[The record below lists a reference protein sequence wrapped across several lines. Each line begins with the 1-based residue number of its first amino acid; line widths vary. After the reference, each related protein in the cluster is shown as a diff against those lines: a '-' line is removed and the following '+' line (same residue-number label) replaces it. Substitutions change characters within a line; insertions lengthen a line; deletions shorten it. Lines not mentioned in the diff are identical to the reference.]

1 MGKLDGKVAI
11 VTGAA
16 QGIGAAYAKSLAEEG
31 AKVAVVDIL
40 DGAETAERI
49 SSEVAG
55 SDVTALECDISDEV
69 ATLKLVEDV
78 TAKLGG
84 LHILINNA
92 AVFGTLQPQPF
103 DEIDIDLW
111 DKVQSV
117 NVRGMLL
124 MCRAAV
130 KVFRPQKYGKIVNIG
145 SDTILKGIPF
155 MSHYVTSKGGVYALT
170 RVLARELGADN
181 ISVNTLAPGLTMS
194 EAVLAWGPEGDHDK
208 NLVIQ
213 SRSLQREQLPADL
226 TGACV
231 FLSSPESD
239 FMTGQYVAVNGGDCF
254 S

>member
-1 MGKLDGKVAI
+1 MGRLDGKVAI

-16 QGIGAAYAKSLAEEG
+16 QGIGAAYAKALAEEG
-31 AKVAVVDIL
+31 ARVAIVDVL
-40 DGAETAERI
+40 KGEKTAERI
-49 SSEVAG
+49 RSEVTGAEL
-55 SDVTALECDISDEV
+55 AAFKCDISDEA
-69 ATLKLVEDV
+69 ATLALVDDV
-78 TAKLGG
+78 LAQFGG

-92 AVFGTLQPQPF
+92 AVFGTLKPQPF

-130 KVFRPQKYGKIVNIG
+130 KVFRPQKYGKIVNVG
-145 SDTILKGIPF
+145 SDTILKGVPF
-155 MSHYVTSKGGVYALT
+155 MLHYVTSKGGVYAMT
-170 RVLARELGADN
+170 RCLAKELGADN
-181 ISVNTLAPGLTMS
+181 ISINTLAPGLTMS
-194 EAVLAWGPEGDHDK
+194 EAVLDWGPEGDHDK
-208 NLVIQ
+208 NLVIEM
-213 SRSLQREQLPADL
+213 RALQREQVPDDL

-239 FMTGQYVAVNGGDCF
+239 FMTGQYVAVNGGDSF